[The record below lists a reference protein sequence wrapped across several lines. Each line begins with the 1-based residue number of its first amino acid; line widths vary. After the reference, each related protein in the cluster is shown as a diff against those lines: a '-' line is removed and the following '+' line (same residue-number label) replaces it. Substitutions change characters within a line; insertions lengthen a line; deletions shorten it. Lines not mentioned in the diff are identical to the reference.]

1 MCNQAEPGNGPATA
15 EMEDS
20 SVSINGVGNGKSAY
34 DELRIRQQKELEAD
48 GQNAKGV
55 NGSADTGDNIS
66 VSEDAR
72 LLATAMKAAQ
82 EAPDI
87 REDEVARLKEQV
99 DAGTYNANG
108 RTIAEKL
115 IAEELDLFQ

>member
-1 MCNQAEPGNGPATA
+1 M
-15 EMEDS
+15 
-20 SVSINGVGNGKSAY
+20 SINGVGNGKSAY